1 MGAKK
6 LTLASVYGAAR
17 TTGGMTGSGIFLH
30 IAGLWLLSTLDASG
44 KWLVMAG
51 VPVLMVAWVRYA
63 VHIALMTAVVLPSR
77 GKAIFKTQSLARQL
91 TRGLLMIATT
101 VLFFSVL
108 SRLPLAEATAMNFLA
123 PLFLMAMAP
132 WLLHE
137 AHRLHRWLGVLAGF
151 VGMLIVVRPG
161 AQLDPVGMVLGL
173 LTALA
178 FALFQI
184 ATRHVA
190 HDDPLTT
197 NYYGGLFGTIA
208 LTLALPWFWETPD
221 LSLWQWLLLISTGV
235 TGFLGHWLQIAA
247 YSKSPATLL
256 APFSYLQI
264 VAATLLG
271 WLIFDQ
277 LPSPITAIGIA
288 LICLAGLGVALGEV
302 RMAVVRSR
310 TALLSKSETTTHATY
325 ARSETQDD
333 TGPSAPGSVD

>member
-1 MGAKK
+1 MGWFRAPKK

-17 TTGGMTGSGIFLH
+17 TTGNMTRSGILLH
-30 IAGLWLLSTLDASG
+30 IAGLWLLSALDASG

-51 VPVLMVAWVRYA
+51 VPVLMVAWVRY
-63 VHIALMTAVVLPSR
+63 VMHIALMTAVVLPSR

-91 TRGLLMIATT
+91 TRGLLMITTT

-137 AHRLHRWLGVLAGF
+137 AHCLHRWLGVLGGF
-151 VGMLIVVRPG
+151 AGMLIVVRPG
-161 AQLDPVGMVLGL
+161 AQLDPVGVALGL

-178 FALFQI
+178 FAFYQI
-184 ATRHVA
+184 ATRQVA

-197 NYYGGLFGTIA
+197 NYYGGLFGAIA
-208 LTLALPWFWETPD
+208 LTLALPWFWETPN
-221 LSLWQWLLLISTGV
+221 LSPWQWLLLVSTGIS
-235 TGFLGHWLQIAA
+235 GFLGHWLQIAA

-271 WLIFDQ
+271 RLVFNQ
-277 LPSPITAIGIA
+277 LPGPITAIGIA

-302 RMAVVRSR
+302 RMAFIRSR
-310 TALLSKSETTTHATY
+310 TALHDSQGTDGLPRQPNHVRSKEV
-325 ARSETQDD
+325 Q
-333 TGPSAPGSVD
+333 